1 MLITR
6 RWELLREGSFGL
18 PHRKSFLQDAGA
30 KDLSD
35 PDSLPRKSS
44 MKFRIPA
51 GPAATSLLLAGLLLG
66 TGACRR
72 AKNDANEVKEAPSV
86 VASELESNGLAN
98 LPGAVYHSQANSPIH
113 WQPWTK
119 ETLDRAKDANRL
131 VFGVIAMPQQPGFQS
146 VLETLAKDPEL
157 VRSINGTYV
166 PVLID
171 GDASREVGLLTAD
184 LCAEIRRGLQ
194 LPLFVWMS
202 PEGNPVAW
210 IPAGRS
216 SAGTIAELFNQ
227 SHTIVS
233 RMWKE
238 DSGYVMKNSA
248 LDNDARRGRIA
259 QRKNQKVMSSQPGED
274 TVRGLRQ
281 LASFYDPHS
290 RTFDEAGGLFPSGAI
305 DLLSTAAVHPSLT
318 PEVRSRCMET
328 VRELMVDLLPSAM
341 FDPLDGGV
349 FSSRRGTSWA
359 LPAFHRD
366 CGSQARAAVSLIHA
380 YRATGNKLAL
390 DRALQTLA
398 YAEKAF
404 RTPEGLYAV
413 GLADESE
420 ATAWLWSVEDI
431 EKALSPEDAAWW
443 ITATGMKNL
452 GNLPSESDP
461 LREFFRANS
470 MGLTSSLDEIAKSQ
484 GSTAEAFAPRFEAA
498 RAALLKVREGRIG
511 QVAKDTNSH
520 AGSTFRMVSAYA
532 AAFGVT
538 GDEKYRTAAAELLD
552 KARTAFA
559 DGPGLRLFSREA
571 PASLGEGRAFLY
583 GLALQAALDL
593 SDITSDE
600 KWLSWSEDLATTAAE
615 RFTAAD
621 FLKECPD
628 DAKLIDLPVTD
639 LVMLF
644 DDSTAGLVSFAEC
657 RLAERGRP
665 LVKSFSE
672 LATPMPV
679 YAVDRPI
686 LHTDLMQATLARH
699 FPVTIVVGQGISPEL
714 KLATERLPMRMFQ
727 RRPAKPGDNV
737 PPGSVMVTIGDS
749 GPHVISTAQALQEVL
764 LPSPVKS

>member
-1 MLITR
+1 ML
-6 RWELLREGSFGL
+6 LVGL
-18 PHRKSFLQDAGA
+18 
-30 KDLSD
+30 
-35 PDSLPRKSS
+35 
-44 MKFRIPA
+44 IV
-51 GPAATSLLLAGLLLG
+51 G

-72 AKNDANEVKEAPSV
+72 AKNEAGEHTAVPSV
-86 VASELESNGLAN
+86 MASELKSNGLAT
-98 LPGAVYHSQANSPIH
+98 LPGAVYHSQANSAIH
-113 WQPWTK
+113 WQPWTR

-146 VLETLAKDPEL
+146 VLEALAKDPEL
-157 VRSINGTYV
+157 VSAINETYV

-171 GDASREVGLLTAD
+171 GDASREIGLLTAD

-216 SAGTIAELFNQ
+216 SAANIAELFNQ
-227 SHTIVS
+227 SHSIVS

-238 DSGYVMKNSA
+238 DAGYVMKNSA
-248 LDNDARRGRIA
+248 MDNATRRARIA
-259 QRKNQKVMSSQPGED
+259 QRKNLKVMSTQPAED
-274 TVRGLRQ
+274 AVRGLRQ
-281 LASFYDPHS
+281 LASFYDPYS
-290 RTFDEAGGLFPSGAI
+290 RSFDEAGGLFPSGAI
-305 DLLSTAAVHPSLT
+305 ELLATAAVHPGLA

-366 CGSQARAAVSLIHA
+366 CGSQARASVALIHA

-390 DRALQTLA
+390 EKALQTIA

-404 RTPEGLYAV
+404 QTPEGLYAV

-420 ATAWLWSVEDI
+420 TTAWLWSVEDI
-431 EKALSPEDAAWW
+431 EKALPPEEAAWW
-443 ITATGMKNL
+443 IKITGVKDL
-452 GNLPSESDP
+452 GNLPSEVDP
-461 LREFFRANS
+461 LREFFRSNS
-470 MGLTSSLDEIAKSQ
+470 MGLGKSLEELAAEQ
-484 GSTAEAFAPRFEAA
+484 GMTLEVFIPRFEAA
-498 RAALLKVREGRIG
+498 RAALLKVRDARLG
-511 QVAKDTNSH
+511 QVSKDSSSH

-538 GDEKYRTAAAELLD
+538 GDEKYRKAAADLLD
-552 KARTAFA
+552 KARTAFS
-559 DGPGLRLFSREA
+559 DGPGLRLFSQEA
-571 PASLGEGRAFLY
+571 PASLGKGRAFLY

-644 DDSTAGLVSFAEC
+644 DDSTAGLVSLAEC

-665 LVKSFSE
+665 LVASFSE
-672 LATPMPV
+672 LATPLPV

-686 LHTDLMQATLARH
+686 LHTDLMQATIARH
-699 FPVTIVVGQGISPEL
+699 FPVTIVIGQGISPEL
-714 KLATERLPMRMFQ
+714 KLAAERLPMRMFQ
-727 RRPAKPGDNV
+727 RRPAKPADEV
-737 PPGSVMVTIGDS
+737 PPGSVMVIIGDGGS
-749 GPHVISTAQALQEVL
+749 HVISTAQALQEVL
-764 LPSPVKS
+764 LPSPGKS